1 MTTSTRISQQARTST
16 SETDGTPAA
25 EHPAG
30 RSHCVLVVSDGSG
43 ADASGA
49 LARAAFAVADEW
61 TAAFGADVRAL
72 EVSEQRDRRPR
83 QTRLGV
89 AGEPGPAVGATVAAR
104 RVEVHGWT
112 LGARTRRLAS
122 AISAAAEAC
131 RADVIVLGMSRRRM
145 ARRHLAPSL
154 RDRLTKMT
162 ALPVL
167 VAPSTTAAAAPGAA
181 MAGTATTGPAE
192 HAVRYA
198 HV

>member
-1 MTTSTRISQQARTST
+1 MTASMRISQQARTPR
-16 SETDGTPAA
+16 SETDDTPAA
-25 EHPAG
+25 HPAG

-43 ADASGA
+43 TDASGA
-49 LARAAFAVADEW
+49 HTRAAFAVAHEW
-61 TAAFGADVRAL
+61 TAAFGADVCAM
-72 EVSEQRDRRPR
+72 EVSEQRDRRPQR
-83 QTRLGV
+83 AGLGG
-89 AGEPGPAVGATVAAR
+89 AGEPSSAVAPPVGTP

-122 AISAAAEAC
+122 AISAAAETC
-131 RADVIVLGMSRRRM
+131 GADVIVLGMGRRRM

-154 RDRLTKMT
+154 RDRLTGAT

-167 VAPSTTAAAAPGAA
+167 VAPSTAAAAP
-181 MAGTATTGPAE
+181 AGGMPTTRAAE